1 MLVRNNK
8 LFNIQQQYRHI
19 LECIEQSEGEITPE
33 IDAALQFTQTQ
44 MQEAGINIGLSIKAL
59 DYSEDVLN
67 AEIERLQAYRE
78 KVRKG
83 KELLKNRLST
93 AMQQFGITEI
103 SSPTIR
109 LSFRKSEAIEITE
122 ENAIPA
128 AYLDVQAPKISK
140 TRIKEAIQRGIE
152 VPGAELVTRQNLMIK

>member
-8 LFNIQQQYRHI
+8 LFNIQRQYMHI
-19 LECIEQSEGEITPE
+19 LECIEASEGEITPE

-59 DYSEDVLN
+59 DYSEDVLD
-67 AEIERLQAYRE
+67 AEIERLQNYRD
-78 KVRKG
+78 KIRKG
-83 KELLKNRLST
+83 KELLKNRLSA

-103 SSPTIR
+103 SSPTLR

-122 ENAIPA
+122 ESAIPA
-128 AYLDVQAPKISK
+128 AYMDQPPPKVSK
-140 TRIKEAIQRGIE
+140 TKIKEAIQQGIE
-152 VPGAELVTRQNLMIK
+152 VPGAELVTRQNLIIR